1 MEFSFLTQ
9 GYVPEYRRKDN
20 PNAEHEVLIEDY
32 DLCLAADE
40 AGFKYVWLSEHH
52 FLDEYSHIS
61 ANDAFLGSLA
71 RTTKRTHLGSGIYNP
86 LPKVNHPAKVAERVA
101 MMDHLTEGRFE
112 FGTGR
117 GAGSLEVT
125 GFHDEMQQSDV
136 SETKAIWEETI
147 GEFAKMF
154 TQDEY
159 EGFEGKYWSM
169 PPRKILPKPY
179 GGAHP
184 AMWYAAGNPSS
195 FEMAGR
201 KGLGVL
207 GFSLDK
213 LEVTEKA
220 VEIYKKA
227 VANAE
232 PVGCFIN
239 DNLLVASGITFLSE
253 DRDEARRNA
262 LGEQINYHF
271 SQVYRY
277 HDTFPRPEGFP
288 VWPDVMPAV
297 DAAAIDGLIQIGAA
311 QVGDPD
317 DVLEQV
323 KRWEATGCD
332 NFMVMRGTKTKE
344 QCLDM
349 IRLMG
354 EHIIPKLDKDPVHRT
369 TRFRDEAAAA

>member
-1 MEFSFLTQ
+1 
-9 GYVPEYRRKDN
+9 
-20 PNAEHEVLIEDY
+20 
-32 DLCLAADE
+32 
-40 AGFKYVWLSEHH
+40 
-52 FLDEYSHIS
+52 
-61 ANDAFLGSLA
+61 
-71 RTTKRTHLGSGIYNP
+71 
-86 LPKVNHPAKVAERVA
+86 
-101 MMDHLTEGRFE
+101 MDHLTEGRFE

-154 TQDEY
+154 TQDTY
-159 EGFEGKYWSM
+159 DGFDGKYWSM

-179 GGAHP
+179 GGTHP

-369 TRFRDEAAAA
+369 TRFRTEAAAA

>member
-9 GYVPEYRRKDN
+9 GYVPEYRRRDN

-32 DLCLAADE
+32 ELCLAADQ

-71 RTTKRTHLGSGIYNP
+71 RTTKRAHLGSGIYNP

-136 SETKAIWEETI
+136 SETKLIWEETI

-154 TQDEY
+154 TQDTY
-159 EGFEGKYWSM
+159 DGFDGKYWSM

-179 GGAHP
+179 KKPHP
-184 AMWYAAGNPSS
+184 PLWYAAGNPSS

-207 GFSLDK
+207 GFSLDH
-213 LEVTEKA
+213 LDVTEKA
-220 VEIYKKA
+220 VDIYKKA

-232 PVGCFIN
+232 PVGCYIN
-239 DNLLVASGITFLSE
+239 DNLLVASGITFVSE
-253 DRDEARRNA
+253 DGDEARRNA
-262 LGEQINYHF
+262 LQEQINYHF
-271 SQVYRY
+271 SQVFRY
-277 HDTFPRPEGFP
+277 HDTFPRPAGFP
-288 VWPDVMPAV
+288 VWPEVMPAV
-297 DAAAIDGLIQIGAA
+297 DAQGLDGLIQIGAA

-349 IRLMG
+349 LRLMG

-369 TRFRDEAAAA
+369 SRFRDAA